1 MTSARAAM
9 APRASVM
16 STSSARDARAKTTR
30 STARRSA
37 PFRRGIAP
45 ARASGDDDGA
55 VNPEPKEWRY
65 AYLFDGACPVCQTLK
80 SALEGTKKGKV
91 WFVDISDPGYD
102 PKRHQNVT
110 FEEAMETIHVL
121 KREGGEPLRGLQAI
135 EALFSEVGMGWA
147 VKLATLPAIG
157 LVASVMYKL
166 ISSNRLKIG
175 GAMGAGVMALGRVG
189 MEVRGEKASCAE
201 GDECRDIADLSM
213 DADARGVD
221 DDEDKGAFESM
232 YAEGPKAIF
241 GAYASGGIVS
251 AAIVNV
257 RTGDLESELI
267 TAPLEEG
274 ALLNIDA
281 VGSAL
286 RVLTKEL
293 KWQGSVAIALPG
305 VWHADEKMGGSNVY
319 DAMESL
325 NPFEARREREE
336 TEEILRSAVGLDV
349 TVVTGAEAHGYGHQD
364 LWGDAARRVMIGQT
378 LDSEDPDN
386 AMSGLTGVVTAG
398 HEAVHVALFKDGVLR
413 TNSDFR
419 EADLA
424 ISWIEPEWENAKPPA
439 DDCEDEEQWKA
450 WATRLAVHL
459 AKVENC
465 RCARGGLERWVV
477 SGSCARN
484 FEKWSHLVPQ
494 LSVVQSGKEAAP
506 LVRGGSNSLEGVR
519 GAAAGGSFRFRY
531 MADIRRVRSAI
542 GREVG
547 RSPQL
552 VSAIQLRELFAKFG
566 GDINDDSIDLDA
578 FVRMVAAMGVRLP
591 EDEVRE
597 LVCDI
602 DVGCNSSV
610 TFDQFETW
618 YRSVIGTEVAQ
629 VLHTESAVDQI
640 LEEETGTGRA
650 VVLQVGFTSCLP
662 CKRFLPHF
670 ENSARENRESCRF
683 LRIYGNENASTI
695 HLARDRLA
703 VKSTPTFFVFKDGVV
718 THMHSGSNTEK
729 FDDAI
734 AEQIG
739 ELPRGSFAAK
749 WLPPAPTEATPTGA
763 P

>member
-1 MTSARAAM
+1 MR
-9 APRASVM
+9 
-16 STSSARDARAKTTR
+16 
-30 STARRSA
+30 
-37 PFRRGIAP
+37 
-45 ARASGDDDGA
+45 
-55 VNPEPKEWRY
+55 
-65 AYLFDGACPVCQTLK
+65 
-80 SALEGTKKGKV
+80 
-91 WFVDISDPGYD
+91 
-102 PKRHQNVT
+102 
-110 FEEAMETIHVL
+110 EA
-121 KREGGEPLRGLQAI
+121 
-135 EALFSEVGMGWA
+135 
-147 VKLATLPAIG
+147 
-157 LVASVMYKL
+157 
-166 ISSNRLKIG
+166 
-175 GAMGAGVMALGRVG
+175 
-189 MEVRGEKASCAE
+189 
-201 GDECRDIADLSM
+201 
-213 DADARGVD
+213 VD

-386 AMSGLTGVVTAG
+386 AMSGLAGVVDSWSLSTPW
-398 HEAVHVALFKDGVLR
+398 HVALFKDGVLR

-506 LVRGGSNSLEGVR
+506 LVRGGSNSLEGVQR
-519 GAAAGGSFRFRY
+519 C
-531 MADIRRVRSAI
+531 RRRVVRSASDI
-542 GREVG
+542 WLIFAVCA
-547 RSPQL
+547 PP
-552 VSAIQLRELFAKFG
+552 SAEK
-566 GDINDDSIDLDA
+566 S
-578 FVRMVAAMGVRLP
+578 GVRRSLFRRFSS
-591 EDEVRE
+591 ESFSLN
-597 LVCDI
+597 LVVISTTTRLTWTRSCAWSPPWASDFPRMKFA
-602 DVGCNSSV
+602 SSCA
-610 TFDQFETW
+610 T
-618 YRSVIGTEVAQ
+618 
-629 VLHTESAVDQI
+629 LMSAV
-640 LEEETGTGRA
+640 
-650 VVLQVGFTSCLP
+650 
-662 CKRFLPHF
+662 
-670 ENSARENRESCRF
+670 
-683 LRIYGNENASTI
+683 
-695 HLARDRLA
+695 
-703 VKSTPTFFVFKDGVV
+703 
-718 THMHSGSNTEK
+718 TH
-729 FDDAI
+729 
-734 AEQIG
+734 
-739 ELPRGSFAAK
+739 R
-749 WLPPAPTEATPTGA
+749 
-763 P
+763 